1 MLQQVVSTFVNSP
14 EAKALAASFGDLGLT
29 LEQGTAA
36 VTATAEGAEHAVGDA
51 GLGGLLALVSDGH
64 GPLSRLGELLGV
76 GSVAPSGLSGPMVDQ
91 IAASVAGRVGLPPS
105 VACRVVGRVLPK
117 LIEAAQDVDDGGL
130 LGGLLG

>member
-1 MLQQVVSTFVNSP
+1 MLQQVVSTFVSSP
-14 EAKALAASFGDLGLT
+14 EAKALAASFADLGLS
-29 LEQGTAA
+29 LEQGTDA
-36 VTATAEGAEHAVGDA
+36 VTATAEGAQTAVGDA

-64 GPLSRLGELLGV
+64 GPFSRLGELLGV

-91 IAASVAGRVGLPPS
+91 IAASVAQRVGLQAPI
-105 VACRVVGRVLPK
+105 AQRVVGRVLPK

>member
-1 MLQQVVSTFVNSP
+1 MLQQVVSMFVTSP
-14 EAKALAASFGDLGLT
+14 EAKTLAASFADLGLSP
-29 LEQGTAA
+29 EQGTAA
-36 VTATAEGAEHAVGDA
+36 VAATAEGAAHAVGDA

-91 IAASVAGRVGLPPS
+91 IAAAVAERVGLS
-105 VACRVVGRVLPK
+105 SLVAQRVVGRVLPR

>member
-14 EAKALAASFGDLGLT
+14 EAKVLAASFADLGLSP
-29 LEQGTAA
+29 EQGTAA
-36 VTATAEGAEHAVGDA
+36 VAATAEGAQHAVGDA

-91 IAASVAGRVGLPPS
+91 IAASVADRVGLS
-105 VACRVVGRVLPK
+105 SSIAQRVVGRVLPR